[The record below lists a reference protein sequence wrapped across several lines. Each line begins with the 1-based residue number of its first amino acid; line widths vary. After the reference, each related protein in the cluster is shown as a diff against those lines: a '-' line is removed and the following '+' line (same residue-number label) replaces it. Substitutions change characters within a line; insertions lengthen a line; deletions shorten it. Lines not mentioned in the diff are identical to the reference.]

1 MVRGRATS
9 DIKTKIKS
17 NNIKKQK
24 MNKFMISKFKSTC
37 HETGNVISKGEHI
50 LYDTA
55 SRKAYCSKSQKY
67 KAEKECEQTAA
78 YIQAQEDAYFDN
90 LCYKYGI

>member
-1 MVRGRATS
+1 
-9 DIKTKIKS
+9 
-17 NNIKKQK
+17 
-24 MNKFMISKFKSTC
+24 MNKLMISKFKSTC

>member
-1 MVRGRATS
+1 
-9 DIKTKIKS
+9 
-17 NNIKKQK
+17 

-67 KAEKECEQTAA
+67 KAEIGNVSKPQPTYRHRKMPILTTYATNTEYKSQSIRKKHYEN
-78 YIQAQEDAYFDN
+78 N
-90 LCYKYGI
+90 LFAKTR

>member
-17 NNIKKQK
+17 NNIKKTEDEQ
-24 MNKFMISKFKSTC
+24 IHDFKSTC

>member
-1 MVRGRATS
+1 
-9 DIKTKIKS
+9 
-17 NNIKKQK
+17 
-24 MNKFMISKFKSTC
+24 MNKFMISKFKSIC

-67 KAEKECEQTAA
+67 KVEKECQQTAA
-78 YIQAQEDAYFDN
+78 YIQVQEDAYFDN